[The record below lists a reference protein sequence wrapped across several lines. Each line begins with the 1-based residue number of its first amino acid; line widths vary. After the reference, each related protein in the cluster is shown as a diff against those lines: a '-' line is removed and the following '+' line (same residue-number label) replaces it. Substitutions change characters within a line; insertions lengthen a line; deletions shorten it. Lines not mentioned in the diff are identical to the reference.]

1 MSRTKVTE
9 PQPADGDLVKV
20 ARADNEAEA
29 EFLQG
34 LLLEEGVPSSLRRSP
49 GFDVPDFLAAGPRDV
64 LVAASE
70 VQVARQVL
78 LQAEA
83 EPLVPNSAAAS
94 PLRVLVA
101 VVIAVALVAII
112 VWLGI
117 EHPG

>member
-1 MSRTKVTE
+1 M
-9 PQPADGDLVKV
+9 
-20 ARADNEAEA
+20 
-29 EFLQG
+29 
-34 LLLEEGVPSSLRRSP
+34 
-49 GFDVPDFLAAGPRDV
+49 
-64 LVAASE
+64 
-70 VQVARQVL
+70 L